1 MTALTVPC
9 TPSRA
14 TGVDLVLLRLAH
26 HLDAFVVRRVER
38 RSRAASVPAS
48 AGTQA
53 AEDRRTALALGGL
66 GILPR

>member
-1 MTALTVPC
+1 MTALSIPC
-9 TPSRA
+9 TPLRP

-26 HLDAFVVRRVER
+26 RLDAFVMRRVER

-48 AGTQA
+48 AGAQA
-53 AEDRRTALALGGL
+53 DDDRRTALALGGL